1 MQRYF
6 AIILL
11 LVLFFIAEPTPVYKG
26 CDLYAHF
33 IFHFHHSNIFHL
45 LANASCVLS
54 LKKLRWV
61 ESYIIAVLCSFLIIE
76 PTVGISGVL
85 FAGIGIGI
93 GRKAYMKGLLRCT
106 ATAFLIGL
114 LPGVSLVF
122 HLVSL
127 IVGYTYGWCVESYRI
142 YRRCRAS

>member
-26 CDLYAHF
+26 CDFYAHF

-45 LANASCVLS
+45 LANASCILS
-54 LKKLRWV
+54 LKKLRWS
-61 ESYIIAVLCSFLIIE
+61 ESYIIAVLCSLLIVE
-76 PTVGISGVL
+76 PTVGVSGIL

-93 GRKAYMKGLLRCT
+93 GQRAYIKGLLRCT
-106 ATAFLIGL
+106 ATASLIGL

-127 IVGYTYGWCVESYRI
+127 IVGYAYGWCVESYRI

>member
-11 LVLFFIAEPTPVYKG
+11 LVLFFVTEPTPVYKG
-26 CDLYAHF
+26 CDFYAHF

-45 LANASCVLS
+45 LANASCILA

-61 ESYIIAVLCSFLIIE
+61 ESYAIAVLCSFLITV
-76 PTVGISGVL
+76 PTVGISGIL
-85 FAGIGIGI
+85 FAAIGMDIGK
-93 GRKAYMKGLLRCT
+93 RAYMKGLLRCSVT
-106 ATAFLIGL
+106 ALLIGL

-122 HLVSL
+122 HLLSL
-127 IVGYTYGWCVESYRI
+127 ISGYAYGWCVESYRI
-142 YRRCRAS
+142 YRRCRTS